1 MGAGLTNR
9 LGWPRVQPRW
19 MGQPGAAGLT
29 RVKLVNPGEVGQPA
43 PLDNQGGGVGLS
55 QLTLVNQASHW
66 LTKGVTIYKGRVR
79 LPRSL

>member
-43 PLDNQGGGVGLS
+43 PLDNQGGGRVIPADLG
-55 QLTLVNQASHW
+55 QPTLPLVDQGGHD
-66 LTKGVTIYKGRVR
+66 L
-79 LPRSL
+79 